1 MNCGHRLVWLG
12 HWPSMHTSC
21 EVSPQPG
28 TLLKAGIQIP
38 VTAFYMGIHIL
49 AFVILLVVN
58 KIEVDKEIECH
69 RHVRLNFRLK

>member
-28 TLLKAGIQIP
+28 TLFKAGIQIP
-38 VTAFYMGIHIL
+38 VTAIYMGIHIL
-49 AFVILLVVN
+49 DFAIL
-58 KIEVDKEIECH
+58 
-69 RHVRLNFRLK
+69 

>member
-28 TLLKAGIQIP
+28 TLFKAGIQIP
-38 VTAFYMGIHIL
+38 VTAIYMGNSYTRFCYSIN
-49 AFVILLVVN
+49 VN
-58 KIEVDKEIECH
+58 NKEEKKI
-69 RHVRLNFRLK
+69 